1 MPPEEPILAAFSAL
15 ARSRPHAPLVICGDR
30 EITARELD
38 ELARSCSAAVAEHG
52 LEPGDIVALTAGSAP
67 AFLAA
72 FLAVRRAGCAALLL
86 DGSSPA
92 AERDRVARAM
102 GARGILG
109 SPSAWPERGG
119 AFHFAGTGL
128 EPGERRRVEPDV
140 AVIKLT
146 SGSTGRP
153 RGILT
158 PSEALVADDAALA
171 STMGLRA
178 DERILASVPLSH
190 SYGMSSIVMPALMRG
205 SIVVVPTDRSP
216 ISPMLTA
223 ERQSVTFLPTVPARL
238 GGLVRLSSPPP
249 LPESMRLVISAGAP
263 LPPETAARFRATF
276 GRPVHV
282 FYGSSECGGI
292 CYDREGTAGELG
304 SVGTPVDGA
313 RVMLNGNGN
322 GDGGGGTVSIE
333 SAAVGRSYYPEP
345 TERLFDGCFHSHDLG
360 RWEDGRLVLTGRVDD
375 LVNVRGKNVNPREVE
390 EVLSQHEG
398 VDEAAVLGAPTG
410 GGGEILRAVIAC
422 APGRID
428 ELELRAWCR
437 RHLADYK
444 VPRSLIL
451 VESLPRTARG
461 KLDRSALRELSSA
474 PKPS

>member
-1 MPPEEPILAAFSAL
+1 MPPLEPILAAFSTL
-15 ARSRPHAPLVICGDR
+15 ARSQPHTPLVICGDR
-30 EITARELD
+30 EVTARDLD
-38 ELARSCSAAVAEHG
+38 ELARSCSEVVAEHG
-52 LEPGDIVALTAGSAP
+52 LEPGEIVALAAGSAP
-67 AFLAA
+67 GFLAA
-72 FLAVRRAGCAALLL
+72 FVAVRRAGCTALLL
-86 DGSSPA
+86 DSASPA
-92 AERDRVARAM
+92 AERSRIARSM
-102 GARGILG
+102 GACGILD
-109 SPSAWPERGG
+109 SPSVWPERGG
-119 AFHFAGTGL
+119 AFQFVGTDL
-128 EPGERRRVEPDV
+128 QQDERRQVEPDV

-171 STMGLRA
+171 TTMGLRA

-205 SIVVVPTDRSP
+205 STVVVPTDRSP

-223 ERQSVTFLPTVPARL
+223 DRQGVTFLPTVPARL

-249 LPESMRLVISAGAP
+249 LPESVRLVISAGAP

-292 CYDREGTAGELG
+292 CYDREGTAAELG

-313 RVMLNGNGN
+313 RVTLNGKGK
-322 GDGGGGTVSIE
+322 GSGGTVSIE

-345 TERLFDGCFHSHDLG
+345 TERLHDGCYHSHDLG

-398 VDEAAVLGAPTG
+398 VDEAAVLGAPTVD
-410 GGGEILRAVIAC
+410 GGEVLRAVVAC
-422 APGRID
+422 APGRIS

-437 RHLADYK
+437 HHLSDYK

-461 KLDRSALRELSSA
+461 KVDRSALRELSSS